1 MKYYKVKPE
10 SDQLPK
16 WYKGKRTGF
25 LIANELY
32 TEKESEKIFI
42 RIAFND
48 CFDIVEISSKKT
60 FWMFGARFGI
70 KLS

>member
-1 MKYYKVKPE
+1 MKYYKVKPKC
-10 SDQLPK
+10 DQLR
-16 WYKGKRTGF
+16 YATGKRGLGY

-32 TEKESEKIFI
+32 TEKQVQKVFI
-42 RIAFND
+42 SIAFND